1 MSLYS
6 VQKLLYQLNRDAG
19 VRKRFDAER
28 AALLDEY
35 ELSGEERTAIES
47 GDIGLLYVM
56 GVNGQILMHYAALL
70 GQPWDVYINAM
81 REGVR
86 KHGPVRAGLYSML
99 KDRRRMSLV
108 FAGVCSHAPGITG
121 RAARADASVRDAFY
135 AKLDELRVRLEA
147 AKPDALIVVAA
158 EHFANFFMNN
168 MPAYCMG
175 MADAY
180 EGPIED
186 EAWLAIK
193 RRRVPGNADLSRRII
208 ETVLDDVDVAYAEE
222 WKFDHGIMVPLH
234 FLTPRYD
241 LPVIPVNVNCQGPPL
256 TPLERAYEF
265 GRALR
270 RACDAQPERI
280 ALRRH
285 RRHLALA
292 RDARLRHDQRSLGS
306 RVPRRFLA
314 NDRAALVSY
323 SDEETLR
330 DAGQGGFEIRT
341 FLTVA
346 GATEG
351 ATGEL
356 LFYAPIPIFAVGCTV
371 ATMTVE

>member
-1 MSLYS
+1 
-6 VQKLLYQLNRDAG
+6 
-19 VRKRFDAER
+19 
-28 AALLDEY
+28 
-35 ELSGEERTAIES
+35 
-47 GDIGLLYVM
+47 
-56 GVNGQILMHYAALL
+56 
-70 GQPWDVYINAM
+70 
-81 REGVR
+81 
-86 KHGPVRAGLYSML
+86 
-99 KDRRRMSLV
+99 MSLV

-121 RAARADASVRDAFY
+121 RAKRADPKIRDEFY
-135 AKLDELRVRLEA
+135 AKLGELRERMEA
-147 AKPDALIVVAA
+147 TRPDALIIVAA

-175 MADAY
+175 MAEHY

-186 EAWLAIK
+186 EAWLGIE
-193 RRRVPGNADLSRRII
+193 RHRIPGVPDLSRRLISDI
-208 ETVLDDVDVAYAEE
+208 MSDIDLAFAEE

-234 FLTPRYD
+234 FMTPRYD
-241 LPVIPVNVNCQGPPL
+241 LPIVPVNVNCQGPPL
-256 TPLERAYEF
+256 TPLPRAYEF

-280 ALRRH
+280 ALLGTGGISHWPATPDSGVINEAWDRQFLERFIANRR
-285 RRHLALA
+285 
-292 RDARLRHDQRSLGS
+292 DE
-306 RVPRRFLA
+306 
-314 NDRAALVSY
+314 LVSY
-323 SDEETLR
+323 TDEETLR

-371 ATMTVE
+371 ASMAVT